1 MKRFL
6 IFFLLISLILLTCAC
21 NNSGDTSPTTSPS
34 TAPGTTVPS
43 SANPY
48 TKYDDMVSAYNA
60 YISTVDSKYP
70 ITNIIFKDDAG
81 CYIVTE
87 NQKVYNFFH
96 EGATEASQVFE
107 SVKFTLHYAPSLA
120 DVMVLA
126 MESAWTAYTDQCAAN
141 RTPVYDRQLYLF
153 ECGYF
158 YGVFGID
165 ENNQIQQN
173 LVREGINCG
182 TFGAF
187 TIYVPE
193 NADQSQQG
201 DMTDGEIQVLI
212 ANVYNKFAVQ
222 MGLDGNECQPMAYYI
237 FEKDGIYY
245 RSGETL
251 ERLDAIFVSEL
262 AMDIS
267 FDGWRVYLP
276 TEADTVPDYAVLES
290 AYNAFV
296 TKATADKVKYKAIT
310 QYLFYDGTEY
320 YAVDEWNNITIE
332 DASRAGKI
340 ADKQEFEG
348 YFIYKQK

>member
-1 MKRFL
+1 MRRFV
-6 IFFLLISLILLTCAC
+6 ILLLTSLLVISLAAC
-21 NNSGDTSPTTSPS
+21 NNQAETQATVTTAAL
-34 TAPGTTVPS
+34 TTTTITTV
-43 SANPY
+43 NPY
-48 TKYDDMVSAYNA
+48 SKRDDMVAAYNA
-60 YISTVDSKYP
+60 MCTTLDVDYP

-126 MESAWTAYTDQCAAN
+126 MENAWTAYTDQCAAN

-165 ENNQIQQN
+165 ENNQLQQN

-201 DMTDGEIQVLI
+201 NMTDGEIQVLI

-296 TKATADKVKYKAIT
+296 TKATADKVQYKAIT

-320 YAVDEWNNITIE
+320 YAVDEWNNVTIE